1 MAVSLRF
8 NRKGCSLPFE
18 DANRKEIQRCVG
30 NYRQIKNGHGQ
41 TVVITE
47 AIVMQVPASS

>member
-18 DANRKEIQRCVG
+18 DANRNAIQRCLS
-30 NYRQIKNGHGQ
+30 NYKQIKNGHGQ

-47 AIVMQVPASS
+47 AIVMQVPAPS